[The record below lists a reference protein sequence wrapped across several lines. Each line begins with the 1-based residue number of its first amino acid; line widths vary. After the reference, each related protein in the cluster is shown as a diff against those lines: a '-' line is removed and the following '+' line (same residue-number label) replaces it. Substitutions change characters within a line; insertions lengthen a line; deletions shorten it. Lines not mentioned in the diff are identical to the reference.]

1 MSEFRTVKI
10 SMDGENIDLK
20 VKKSETILDA
30 ALENDIDLPY
40 SCQSGVCTACMAHLS
55 SGKVGW
61 KSLMDCQTRRL
72 MMDIYY
78 AVRHYQLQTM
88 LKLKLTNSFHT
99 YCIIIT

>member
-40 SCQSGVCTACMAHLS
+40 SCQSGACTACMAHLS
-55 SGKVGW
+55 SGKVEMEVSDGL
-61 KSLMDCQTRRL
+61 SDEEIDDGYILC
-72 MMDIYY
+72 
-78 AVRHYQLQTM
+78 VRHYQLQTM
-88 LKLKLTNSFHT
+88 LKLKLTNSFHF